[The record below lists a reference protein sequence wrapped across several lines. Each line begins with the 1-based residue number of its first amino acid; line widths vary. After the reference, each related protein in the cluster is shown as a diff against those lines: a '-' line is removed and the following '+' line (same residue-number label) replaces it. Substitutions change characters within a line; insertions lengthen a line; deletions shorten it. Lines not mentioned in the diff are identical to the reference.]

1 MLKKRRNGLIKT
13 NICNNKVYFKSKQ
26 KKIKALNKEALFKE
40 IFQKNSKKIYHL
52 CYGYTGDDETANDL
66 MQETFMKVW
75 QNLDKFRN
83 QALISTWIYRIAVN
97 TCLSYLRVEKRHPKD
112 ELTEN
117 IIETKVDEI
126 SEKNEQVSSLYKC
139 IAQLEENER
148 IIITMVLDE
157 LPYAEIAEISG
168 ISEGNLR
175 VKIHRIKQKLTEIY
189 NKYERF

>member
-1 MLKKRRNGLIKT
+1 M
-13 NICNNKVYFKSKQ
+13 SK
-26 KKIKALNKEALFKE
+26 EVLFKE
-40 IFQKNSKKIYHL
+40 IFQANSKKIYHL

-97 TCLSYLRVEKRHPKD
+97 TCLSYLRVEKRQAKD
-112 ELTEN
+112 ELTDS
-117 IIETKVDEI
+117 IIETK
-126 SEKNEQVSSLYKC
+126 SEEVSDKNEQVDTLYKC
-139 IAQLEENER
+139 IAQLQENER

-175 VKIHRIKQKLTEIY
+175 VKIHRIKQKLTELY
-189 NKYERF
+189 NRHERF